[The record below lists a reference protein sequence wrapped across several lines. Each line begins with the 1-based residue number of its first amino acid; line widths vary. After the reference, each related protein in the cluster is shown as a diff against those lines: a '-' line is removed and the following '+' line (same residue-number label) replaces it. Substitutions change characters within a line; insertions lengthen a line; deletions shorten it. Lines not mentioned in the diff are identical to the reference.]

1 MEQHQCK
8 QEVGLKHM
16 WAGIAEIKACL
27 KEIKDDVIEI
37 KVSFASPRGP
47 SWAMATALTVLTSIC
62 VSFIVFYLTVYRR

>member
-1 MEQHQCK
+1 MEHQCK
-8 QEVGLKHM
+8 QEAALKHV
-16 WAGIAEIKACL
+16 WASIGEIKECL
-27 KEIKDDVIEI
+27 KEIKSDMVEI